1 MTKMANMRY
10 LSNIIKIFRNK
21 SNVYCINYSPII
33 VITENTIYI
42 YMQLLQNKISFS
54 SNYDYFIAYFVYFIG
69 YYYIQFC
76 TSLILSSFRKK

>member
-33 VITENTIYI
+33 VITENLY
-42 YMQLLQNKISFS
+42 LHAV
-54 SNYDYFIAYFVYFIG
+54 IA
-69 YYYIQFC
+69 
-76 TSLILSSFRKK
+76 K